1 MPASQSALLI
11 HNDLMSA
18 LSSLWPDIEPVYT
31 FIGLDQYTALPRIGP
46 VYVSTWHW
54 TSLRFYLILDQSTS
68 LPDIGPV
75 YVSTWYWTSLRLYL
89 ILDQSTSLP
98 DIGPVYVS
106 TWYWTSLRLY
116 LILDQST
123 SLPDIGQVW
132 VSTWYQTNQNPC
144 SQWRCTG
151 PPPAQE
157 SLQGSGRT
165 DQPRQI
171 SPPSAC
177 C

>member
-116 LILDQST
+116 LILDKSE
-123 SLPDIGQVW
+123 SLPDIRPIKTHV
-132 VSTWYQTNQNPC
+132 VSDDVRDPLLLKNHCKVLVERTNHD
-144 SQWRCTG
+144 R
-151 PPPAQE
+151 
-157 SLQGSGRT
+157 
-165 DQPRQI
+165 
-171 SPPSAC
+171 
-177 C
+177 